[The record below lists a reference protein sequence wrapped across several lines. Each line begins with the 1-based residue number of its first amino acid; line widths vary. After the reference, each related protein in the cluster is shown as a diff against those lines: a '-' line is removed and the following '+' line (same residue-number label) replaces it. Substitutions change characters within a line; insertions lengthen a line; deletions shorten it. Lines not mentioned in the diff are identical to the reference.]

1 MTLRAWMRPLW
12 LALLIVIAA
21 WLLQLG
27 WQDDP
32 QFHSGWTLLLL
43 ALVLLA
49 YRLRK
54 ALPFMRLAPVSSWRC
69 VHIALGLLLVLMLL
83 LHIGIGW
90 PEAPLERLLLLLL
103 TLASVPGLL
112 LAWQAQIMPAQLTA
126 AGGNVLLDSIP
137 ELRTVLQSE
146 ARQLVLEVAGG
157 PMESRYSEM
166 LAALLPGGRGR
177 TVLLPSSRPPDL
189 SIAQWRELSGL
200 LERAVQ
206 LDSQRRR
213 QHGWRLLLTAHAAFS
228 YVLLLFMLL
237 HLLQA
242 YRMLPQ

>member
-1 MTLRAWMRPLW
+1 MTLPVWTRSLW

-21 WLLQLG
+21 WLIQLG

-32 QFHSGWTLLLL
+32 QFRSGWTLLLL

-54 ALPFMRLAPVSSWRC
+54 SLPFMRLAPVSSWRR
-69 VHIALGLLLVLMLL
+69 VHIALGLLLVLILL

-90 PEAPLERLLLLLL
+90 PESPLQRLLLLLL
-103 TLASVPGLL
+103 TLASVSGLL
-112 LAWQAQIMPAQLTA
+112 LAWQAQRMPAQLTV

-137 ELRTVLQSE
+137 ELRAALQTE

-157 PMESRYSEM
+157 PMEPRYGEI
-166 LAALLPGGRGR
+166 LVALLPGARHR
-177 TVLLPSSRPPDL
+177 SVPLPSSRPPGF
-189 SIAQWRELSGL
+189 SVAQWRELSDL
-200 LERAVQ
+200 LERAVR
-206 LDSQRRR
+206 LDSQQRR
-213 QHGWRLLLTAHAAFS
+213 QRGWRVLLTAHAAFS
-228 YVLLLFMLL
+228 YVLLLFVLL